1 MGGFPPSTGTPCHQW
16 APRSWVRR
24 MRAKRICLVSPQ
36 HLASNPR
43 LVKEADALH
52 EAGIAVRVIAGDATP
67 GVRPL
72 DDTSLAQ
79 APWPVFKV
87 GLGARPLHLA
97 RRFRQELARKAFS
110 GGM

>member
-1 MGGFPPSTGTPCHQW
+1 MK
-16 APRSWVRR
+16 
-24 MRAKRICLVSPQ
+24 AKRICLVSPQ

-72 DDTSLAQ
+72 DETILAQ
-79 APWPVFKV
+79 GTVA
-87 GLGARPLHLA
+87 
-97 RRFRQELARKAFS
+97 
-110 GGM
+110 GG